1 MIGLRLHSA
10 GAWFKL
16 APRLMPLIDYIM
28 LVITICLEILLT
40 IVLWRRRAYRGFPF
54 FFVYAFYSFT
64 TSTIKLAVIAN
75 YNMYFWVYWCS
86 DVGFVALDLLVL
98 HEVFRNVFLLF
109 YEDDWWFVF
118 IFPVASMLI
127 FVLAAWVWVAH
138 PPMQAGAMI
147 RLIFSAEM
155 AVNIIQ
161 SLLFGLF
168 MLLIAHSRLHWRSY
182 PFGIVGGFALYSLG
196 AWATYWVRSDFGTK
210 VNFFLVRAVPSS
222 YILALIFWLLTFARP
237 SEEDEEPKWRLSIT
251 PDEALQRLEEY
262 TRFVDWYRNRKKRK
276 RKT

>member
-1 MIGLRLHSA
+1 
-10 GAWFKL
+10 
-16 APRLMPLIDYIM
+16 
-28 LVITICLEILLT
+28 
-40 IVLWRRRAYRGFPF
+40 
-54 FFVYAFYSFT
+54 
-64 TSTIKLAVIAN
+64 
-75 YNMYFWVYWCS
+75 MYFWVYWCS